1 MLSMVSIW
9 VKSTTQG
16 VLRAKEKENQCE
28 CFITSEHLNSIYFT
42 VVILFRSL
50 HKCSIHLG
58 SKTLSERA
66 VHFDEFLKT
75 KREL

>member
-1 MLSMVSIW
+1 MVSIR
-9 VKSTTQG
+9 VKSTTKG

-28 CFITSEHLNSIYFT
+28 CFITSEQLKSIYFT
-42 VVILFRSL
+42 AMILFRSL

-66 VHFDEFLKT
+66 VHLMSF
-75 KREL
+75 